1 MSDDRDLFRQLAQAG
16 ARMDPGLSDRDVE
29 RLIAGATKRRRQRR
43 TRRVLFAGMTSL
55 AAVVA
60 LAHAFHNPPPSST
73 PQPLVK
79 GPEAPA
85 PVDLQVLRLADGSSA
100 TALDSSTEMRIV
112 EDGTQHAALTLVRG
126 RGRFNIVHRP
136 TRNFEVRAGDVSVMV
151 LGTTF
156 SVERVADR
164 VGVSV
169 EKGTVRVQW
178 RGGAALL
185 QAGGEGWFPPLPGV
199 ETQDREVAGKRT
211 LKSPERRVSVAPRN
225 EVPGTA
231 APVKAETAEDLL
243 AAADRARLAGRAAE
257 GANLLRSL
265 LRNHRNDPRAPLAAF
280 TLGRMLLMELSQPLE
295 AALFFAEARRLSPR
309 GPLAEDSMAR
319 EAEALMQAGE
329 STSAKVRAK
338 EYLRLYPDG
347 RRAAAVRMI
356 ASLK

>member
-29 RLIAGATKRRRQRR
+29 RLITGAAKRRRQRR
-43 TRRVLFAGMTSL
+43 TRRMLLAGMTSV
-55 AAVVA
+55 AAIIA
-60 LAHAFHNPPPSST
+60 LTQAFRPSSA

-126 RGRFNIVHRP
+126 RGRFNVVPRP
-136 TRNFEVRAGDVSVMV
+136 TRAFEVRAGDVSVMV

-164 VGVSV
+164 VGVNV

-178 RGGAALL
+178 RGGSAIL
-185 QAGGEGWFPPLPGV
+185 QAGGEGWFPPLPGT
-199 ETQDREVAGKRT
+199 ETQDREVASKRS
-211 LKSPERRVSVAPRN
+211 LRSPERRVSVAARN
-225 EVPGTA
+225 EIPVAA

-257 GANLLRSL
+257 GADLLRKL

-280 TLGRMLLMELSQPLE
+280 TLGRMLLMELSQPIE
-295 AALFFAEARRLSPR
+295 AAFFFAEARRLSPR

-329 STSAKVRAK
+329 SASAKSRAK

>member
-1 MSDDRDLFRQLAQAG
+1 
-16 ARMDPGLSDRDVE
+16 
-29 RLIAGATKRRRQRR
+29 
-43 TRRVLFAGMTSL
+43 MTT
-55 AAVVA
+55 VVA
-60 LAHAFHNPPPSST
+60 IVTLAHAFRNPPASST
-73 PQPLVK
+73 PQPLVN

-100 TALDSSTEMRIV
+100 TALDSSTEMHIV
-112 EDGTQHAALTLVRG
+112 EDGTQYAALSLVRG

-136 TRNFEVRAGDVSVMV
+136 NRPFEVRAGDVSVMV

-169 EKGTVRVQW
+169 DKGTVRVQW
-178 RGGAALL
+178 RGGAAIL
-185 QAGGEGWFPPLPGV
+185 QAGGEGWYPPLPGL
-199 ETQDREVAGKRT
+199 ETQDREVATKRT
-211 LKSPERRVSVAPRN
+211 LKSPERRVSVVARN
-225 EVPGTA
+225 EIPVAA

-257 GANLLRSL
+257 GANLLRNL
-265 LRNHRNDPRAPLAAF
+265 LRNQRNDPRAPLAAF

-295 AALFFAEARRLSPR
+295 AAFFFAEARRLSPR
-309 GPLAEDSMAR
+309 GALAEDSMAR
-319 EAEALMQAGE
+319 EAEALMQAGD
-329 STSAKVRAK
+329 SSLARSRAK